1 MRRGDLVT
9 VAFPGDFAKP
19 CPALIVQADL
29 FAETGTLTV
38 LLLSTTS
45 TDAPLLRPPVQPS
58 ALNGLRK
65 PSQVMVDKAMS
76 VRRDRIGAVFG
87 RLEADVLVEVSR
99 ALAVFLGIA

>member
-1 MRRGDLVT
+1 MRRGDLIT

-19 CPALIVQADL
+19 RPALIVQADH
-29 FAETGTLTV
+29 FDQTGTVTV
-38 LLLSTTS
+38 LLLSTAVV
-45 TDAPLLRPPVQPS
+45 DAPLMRLEVEPS

-87 RLEADVLVEVSR
+87 RLEAEAMVDVSR